1 MQLGVISFF
10 VRKKN
15 TLQVIFVLSSCR
27 FLFAVVVF
35 VVVFLLLFVYS
46 FVETLVR
53 FLACRFALMMG
64 DFFLVI
70 KMSFYPRMASRW
82 VPWRHRL

>member
-27 FLFAVVVF
+27 FLFVVVVF

-46 FVETLVR
+46 FVETMVR
-53 FLACRFALMMG
+53 FVACRFAFMTD
-64 DFFLVI
+64 DFF
-70 KMSFYPRMASRW
+70 S
-82 VPWRHRL
+82 